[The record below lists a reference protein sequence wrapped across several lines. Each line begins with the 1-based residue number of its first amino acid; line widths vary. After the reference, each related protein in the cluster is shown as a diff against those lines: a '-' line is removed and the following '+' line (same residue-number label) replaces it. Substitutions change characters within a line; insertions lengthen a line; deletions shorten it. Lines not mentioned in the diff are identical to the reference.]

1 MHLATDCYLEKNRTM
16 SSHDHHP
23 QLGEKVVVMMAMAGD
38 ERAFHELVDRYQRR
52 LTYYIRR
59 MVGETD
65 ESFDILQQVWLTVFK
80 RLSSL
85 RAPEAFRVWLYKIA
99 HDVAVNHLR
108 KSDKRPAQLA
118 EENVSQSEVD
128 NWNEFEA
135 LENAELVH
143 RVLNQL
149 IPVHR
154 EVLVLRFL
162 ENLSLN
168 EIAEVAACEVGTVK
182 SRLHY
187 AKAALRESFE
197 GEGDD

>member
-1 MHLATDCYLEKNRTM
+1 M
-16 SSHDHHP
+16 SSHDHQA

-65 ESFDILQQVWLTVFK
+65 ESFDVLQQVWLTVFK

-85 RAPEAFRVWLYKIA
+85 RAPEAFRIWLYKIA

-143 RVLNQL
+143 RVLSQL
-149 IPVHR
+149 IPIHR